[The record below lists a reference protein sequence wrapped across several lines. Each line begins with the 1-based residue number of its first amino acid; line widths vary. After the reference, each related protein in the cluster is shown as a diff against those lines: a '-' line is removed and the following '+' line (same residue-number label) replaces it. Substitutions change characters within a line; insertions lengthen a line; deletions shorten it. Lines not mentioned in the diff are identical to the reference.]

1 MIQKIANLA
10 QNLKVS
16 SPTTYNAALPMLIK
30 VLAQTKGDTYLL
42 QVGSK
47 QIQSKSHKELFIG
60 QKYWGEMG
68 KSSLGH
74 ITLRNLIP
82 QPNILESF
90 SKAPLQFS
98 LQDLQELGEQ
108 KDIFEGF
115 KDFLSQKLAT
125 SQSKEEFLFLS
136 NLLLGLKSG
145 VLSLAI
151 TEKNEIL
158 QMKKIGANTMRFS
171 AIMPS
176 LGIIEGEISIT
187 KGGNALSLKVMYE
200 STKALLEKNLSLLKG
215 FRLSKITLD
224 SSLKPLYEFKE
235 SLLDVRG

>member
-1 MIQKIANLA
+1 MIQKIANLTQA
-10 QNLKVS
+10 LKAS

-30 VLAQTKGDTYLL
+30 VLAQIKADTYLL
-42 QVGSK
+42 QVGTK

-74 ITLRNLIP
+74 ITLRNLIL
-82 QPNILESF
+82 QPHILESF

-115 KDFLSQKLAT
+115 KDFLSQKLALA
-125 SQSKEEFLFLS
+125 QSKEEFVFLS

-151 TEKNEIL
+151 TEKDEIL
-158 QMKKIGANTMRFS
+158 QMKKVGANTMRFS
-171 AIMPS
+171 AIMPL
-176 LGIIEGEISIT
+176 LGIIEGEIGIT
-187 KGGNALSLKVMYE
+187 KGGNTLSLKVMYE
-200 STKALLEKNLSLLKG
+200 STKVLLEKNLSLLKG
-215 FRLSKITLD
+215 FKLSKITLD
-224 SSLKPLYEFKE
+224 SNLKPLYEFKE
-235 SLLDVRG
+235 SLLDVKG